1 MVAPL
6 LRRLPLG
13 STLLAT
19 TALTGILGGCGA
31 QADTS
36 YRGEPL
42 AELHGTVQQS
52 STHGSSST
60 PALDAALL
68 FNGAPPG
75 VSTKDYPPRLQ
86 IGTSVPV
93 SGQFPASFALQVYT
107 PPPSGALFP
116 CIPSQ
121 PDGPGRIATAS
132 VVAVLHGAD
141 PSSPK
146 ITDLYG
152 TISDYM
158 VIYVDSELPAQSS
171 CPVGALTKGYHLFH
185 YVPTPDKPGC
195 VRAAPD
201 DTSCNGPWPYTE
213 VSMSTELT
221 LALSH
226 EDGTAQPPSG
236 PLPPSLPPGDAGP
249 EPPSP

>member
-6 LRRLPLG
+6 VRSRLAP
-13 STLLAT
+13 TLFALA
-19 TALTGILGGCGA
+19 AALGGCGA

-52 STHGSSST
+52 SASGSTST

-68 FNGAPPG
+68 FNGTPPG
-75 VSTKDYPPRLQ
+75 VSSKDYPGRQQ

-93 SGQFPASFALQVYT
+93 SGQFPASFALQVFT

-116 CIPSQ
+116 CIPTQ
-121 PDGPGRIATAS
+121 PNGPGLIATAG
-132 VVAVLHGAD
+132 VAAVLHGVPPTA
-141 PSSPK
+141 PK

-158 VIYVDSELPAQSS
+158 VIYVDADLPAESS

-185 YVPTPDKPGC
+185 YAATPDKPGC
-195 VRAAPD
+195 VRRAPD

-213 VSMSTELT
+213 VPMSTELT
-221 LALSH
+221 LTLNH

-236 PLPPSLPPGDAGP
+236 PSQPPTP
-249 EPPSP
+249 